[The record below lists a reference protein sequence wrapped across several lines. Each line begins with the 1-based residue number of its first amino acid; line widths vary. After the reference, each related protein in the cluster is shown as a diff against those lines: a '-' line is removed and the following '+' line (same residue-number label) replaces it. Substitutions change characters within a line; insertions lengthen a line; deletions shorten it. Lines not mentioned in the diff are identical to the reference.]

1 MDKPEQRAADHFAW
15 RKKEVVRKDSLCGVD
30 CTQCGL
36 KDTCAGCVPTGG
48 RPFGGE
54 CPLAACCRDTGCGRC
69 ESCPVSPCR
78 LQEELI
84 AEFRAL
90 GIPELSELTAL
101 TALKGAFVNLEY
113 TLPSGQTAK
122 FLKDD
127 NLYLGSQLRK
137 TGTDR
142 WYGLAGDTDCL
153 LVGEY
158 GDGGADA
165 QLLVY
170 KKREK

>member
-1 MDKPEQRAADHFAW
+1 M
-15 RKKEVVRKDSLCGVD
+15 
-30 CTQCGL
+30 
-36 KDTCAGCVPTGG
+36 
-48 RPFGGE
+48 
-54 CPLAACCRDTGCGRC
+54 
-69 ESCPVSPCR
+69 
-78 LQEELI
+78 I

-90 GIPELSELTAL
+90 GIAELAGLDAL
-101 TALKGAFVNLEY
+101 YALKGALVNLEY
-113 TLPSGQTAK
+113 TLPSGQTVK

-142 WYGLAGDTDCL
+142 WYGLAGDADCL
-153 LVGEY
+153 LVSEY
-158 GDGGADA
+158 GDDGADA

>member
-1 MDKPEQRAADHFAW
+1 MEKTI
-15 RKKEVVRKDSLCGVD
+15 CGAD

-36 KDTCAGCVPTGG
+36 QDTCAGCVSTDG
-48 RPFGGE
+48 RPFGGD

-69 ESCPVSPCR
+69 ESCTQLPCGLR
-78 LQEELI
+78 ERMI
-84 AEFRAL
+84 AEFRAF
-90 GIPELSELTAL
+90 GIPELAGLDAL
-101 TALKGAFVNLEY
+101 YALKGALVNLEY
-113 TLPSGQTAK
+113 TLPSGQAVK
-122 FLKDD
+122 FLKND

-142 WYGLAGDTDCL
+142 WYGLAGDADCL
-153 LVGEY
+153 LVSEY
-158 GDGGADA
+158 GDDGADA